1 MQKYETSDLKNFD
14 SKYKKLI
21 NKLKKKLKF
30 FNQFLFRFNYDSP
43 AYFHALNGT
52 GLIYIKKILKQKN
65 SFLSSFIDIIK
76 DFLHTLRYSEIKLLN
91 YKKVTNKKIIF
102 TWAYRNNFKA
112 NGSLEDR
119 YLNINSRKLKDIH
132 WIVVFL
138 DQKLPAKIDDNIIL
152 IQTNNK
158 KKFKIYLLLKI
169 LVSNLKYLFFDYY
182 YFLFSISSHNYLSH
196 KILKLLKKI
205 LKKPINTLLFIYEA
219 QPYQNHIIQHLNK
232 KKIKTLGYIH
242 CPPLSIPTNLIK
254 KKYSPSKIFVNGVDQ
269 KKCLIKLGWKKAE
282 IKVIPSTRFLKTKK
296 NFTNQIFLP
305 TELKSSNIILKNLE
319 FLITNVKL
327 NLNKFKIKNHPS
339 SLNSKE
345 NNALINE
352 INKLKQKYS
361 NTFKNNSNFKN
372 YSIFLGTSG
381 AIIEALERG
390 CKVIQ
395 ITEIPILDFYSKY
408 FWNSMKSKKINENI
422 FTYSL
427 IKKGNLIN
435 LGKKPKNLDL
445 FFNKRTN

>member
-1 MQKYETSDLKNFD
+1 MQKYEISDLKNFE
-14 SKYKKLI
+14 SKYKKLT
-21 NKLKKKLKF
+21 NELKKKLKY
-30 FNQFLFRFNYDSP
+30 FNQFLFRFNYDNP
-43 AYFHALNGT
+43 AYFHALNGA

-65 SFLSSFIDIIK
+65 SFFSSFIVILK
-76 DFLHTLRYSEIKLLN
+76 DFLYTLRYSEIKLLN
-91 YKKVTNKKIIF
+91 YKKITNKKIIF
-102 TWAYRNNFKA
+102 TWAYRNNFKV

-132 WIVVFL
+132 WIVFFL
-138 DQKLPAKIDDNIIL
+138 DQRLPAKIDNNIIL

-169 LVSNLKYLFFDYY
+169 LASNLKYLFFDYY

-196 KILKLLKKI
+196 KVSKILKKI
-205 LKKPINTLLFIYEA
+205 LKKPINTFLFIYEA
-219 QPYQNHIIQHLNK
+219 QPFQNHIIQHLNK
-232 KKIKTLGYIH
+232 NKIKTLGYIH

-269 KKCLIKLGWKKAE
+269 KKCLTKLGWKKEE
-282 IKVIPSTRFLKTKK
+282 IKVIPSTRFLKIKK

-305 TELKSSNIILKNLE
+305 TSIKSSDKILKNLE
-319 FLITNVKL
+319 FLIINEKL

-408 FWNSMKSKKINENI
+408 FWSSIKSKKINENI

-427 IKKGNLIN
+427 IKKGNLIK
-435 LGKKPKNLDL
+435 LGKKPKNLDF
-445 FFNKRTN
+445 FFNSKIY